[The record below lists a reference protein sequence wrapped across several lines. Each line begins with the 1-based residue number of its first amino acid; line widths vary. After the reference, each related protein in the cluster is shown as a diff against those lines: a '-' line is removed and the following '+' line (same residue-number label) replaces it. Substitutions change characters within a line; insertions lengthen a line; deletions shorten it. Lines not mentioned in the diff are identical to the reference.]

1 MANNY
6 NFVKFLRGSQAAYD
20 RLQSPD
26 INTLYFIYD
35 EESTDQQPSGKLYLG
50 RYLINDSNLNTIALS
65 DLSDTDIGTL
75 TGTEILRYNSTLQ
88 KWQPVLASDLL
99 AELDIQAG
107 AAVVNSGIT
116 KQAGETDADAL
127 DRAVSTKKEG
137 DLAIVDGTVYVYDD
151 NAWLKLVDSTVADIG
166 NLADRVAALET
177 AIDDV
182 YTKSETD
189 SAIAAVVAAANHL
202 TYTTTTSLEGKD
214 PTNTANQNIVFL
226 VQKDAE
232 DASKGYDEYLAVNG
246 AWEKIGD
253 WEANLSDYVKTDDPR
268 LLTQAQVG
276 NINNLF
282 NADGTIPAAKIGN
295 LNEAIAATQYI
306 KSVDSNVFNVTAAG
320 QLELIGLPTSVINP
334 LLNDYVLSSTV
345 GDLNDLFAR
354 EDRTGDTTIVE
365 EINYLADRLTWKPIE
380 NE

>member
-151 NAWLKLVDSTVADIG
+151 NAWLKLIDSTVADIG

-189 SAIAAVVAAANHL
+189 SAIAEAVAGANHL
-202 TYTTTTSLEGKD
+202 TYTTTTSLDGKD

-253 WEANLSDYVKTDDPR
+253 WETDLSDYVKTDDPR

-282 NADGTIPAAKIGN
+282 NADGTIPAAKIGD

-320 QLELIGLPTSVINP
+320 QLELIGLPASVINP

>member
-127 DRAVSTKKEG
+127 ARAVSTKKEG

-151 NAWLKLVDSTVADIG
+151 NAWLKLIDSSVTDTGV
-166 NLADRVAALET
+166 LADRVSNLENT
-177 AIDDV
+177 LTDV
-182 YTKSETD
+182 YTKTETD
-189 SAIAAVVAAANHL
+189 TAIATAVAAANHL
-202 TYTTTTSLEGKD
+202 TYTTVGSLDGLD
-214 PTNTANQNIVFL
+214 PTASSSQNKIFL
-226 VQKDAE
+226 VQKAPGELND
-232 DASKGYDEYLAVNG
+232 GYDEFMAVNG
-246 AWEKIGD
+246 SWEKLGNWGVDLSNYVQVGD
-253 WEANLSDYVKTDDPR
+253 LANYVQNNDAR
-268 LLTQAQVG
+268 LLTAVQV
-276 NINNLF
+276 NHINNL
-282 NADGTIPAAKIGN
+282 
-295 LNEAIAATQYI
+295 L
-306 KSVDSNVFNVTAAG
+306 DSNG
-320 QLELIGLPTSVINP
+320 QISV
-334 LLNDYVLSSTV
+334 SSIK
-345 GDLNDLFAR
+345 DFDPSIKIYCWRF
-354 EDRTGDTTIVE
+354 
-365 EINYLADRLTWKPIE
+365 K
-380 NE
+380 

>member
-50 RYLINDSNLNTIALS
+50 RYLINDSNLKTIALS

-151 NAWLKLVDSTVADIG
+151 NAWLKLIDSTVADIG

-189 SAIAAVVAAANHL
+189 SAIAAVVATANHL
-202 TYTTTTSLEGKD
+202 TYTTTTSLDGKD
-214 PTNTANQNIVFL
+214 PTNAANQNIVFL

-253 WEANLSDYVKTDDPR
+253 WGVDLSDYVKTDDPR

-282 NADGTIPAAKIGN
+282 NADGTIPAAKIGD

-320 QLELIGLPTSVINP
+320 QLELIGLPASVINP

>member
-20 RLQSPD
+20 RLSNPD

-35 EESTDQQPSGKLYLG
+35 ENSTEENPSGKLYLG
-50 RYLINDSNLNTIALS
+50 RYLINDGTASTIALS
-65 DLSDTDIGTL
+65 NLADVSMGEL
-75 TGTEILRYNSTLQ
+75 TGTEILRYNKTIE
-88 KWQPVLASDLL
+88 KWQPVLFTDLL
-99 AELDIQAG
+99 NELDIQTG

-116 KQAGETDADAL
+116 KQTGETDADAL
-127 DRAVSTKKEG
+127 ARAVVTKKEG

-151 NAWLKLVDSTVADIG
+151 DNWLKLVDSTVADIG

-189 SAIAAVVAAANHL
+189 SAIAAAVAAANHL
-202 TYTTTTSLEGKD
+202 TYTTTVSLEGKD
-214 PTNTANQNIVFL
+214 PTDAANQNVVFL
-226 VQKDAE
+226 VQKDTE
-232 DASKGYDEYLAVNG
+232 DASKGYDEYLAING

-253 WEANLSDYVKTDDPR
+253 WEVDLSDYVKTDDPR

-282 NADGTIPAAKIGN
+282 NADGTIPAAKVGD
-295 LNEAIAATQYI
+295 LNDAIAATQYI

-320 QLELIGLPTSVINP
+320 QLELIGLPASVINP

-354 EDRTGDTTIVE
+354 EDRTGDTTIVD

>member
-50 RYLINDSNLNTIALS
+50 HYLINDSNLNTIALG

-151 NAWLKLVDSTVADIG
+151 GNWLKIVDSSVTDIG
-166 NLADRVAALET
+166 NLADRVSALET
-177 AIDDV
+177 ALDDV
-182 YTKSETD
+182 YTKNETD
-189 SAIAAVVAAANHL
+189 SAIASAVAATNHL
-202 TYTTTTSLEGKD
+202 TYTTVGSLTGLD
-214 PTNTANQNIVFL
+214 PTANENQNKIFL
-226 VQKDAE
+226 VTRSAGDLNN
-232 DASKGYDEYLAVNG
+232 SYDEFMSING
-246 AWEKIGD
+246 AWEKLGTWD
-253 WEANLSDYVKTDDPR
+253 VDLNNYVQTNDPR
-268 LLTQAQVG
+268 LLTTVQVG
-276 NINNLF
+276 YLNNLF
-282 NADGTIPAAKIGN
+282 DQNGQISVNSISDLLIR
-295 LNEAIAATQYI
+295 
-306 KSVDSNVFNVTAAG
+306 SVDTNAFTVTAAG
-320 QLELIGLPTSVINP
+320 QLQLKETIDLSN
-334 LLNDYVLSSTV
+334 YVLKSTV
-345 GDLNDLFAR
+345 GDLNNLTYRSADNS
-354 EDRTGDTTIVE
+354 TIVDE
-365 EINYLADRLTWKPIE
+365 LNALNERLIWKPIE
-380 NE
+380 E

>member
-151 NAWLKLVDSTVADIG
+151 NAWLKLIDSTVADIG

-189 SAIAAVVAAANHL
+189 SAIAAVVATANHL
-202 TYTTTTSLEGKD
+202 TYTTTTSLDGKD
-214 PTNTANQNIVFL
+214 PTNAANQNIVFL

-253 WEANLSDYVKTDDPR
+253 WGVDLSDYVKTDDPR

-282 NADGTIPAAKIGN
+282 NADGTIPAAKIGD

-320 QLELIGLPTSVINP
+320 QLELIGLPASVINP